1 VLSLLPLLLLC
12 IDIVWLLS
20 NTAATASC
28 SLSRLPSL
36 LTIQQQDEL
45 AVLRSNKDDSIPW
58 IPLHVVQ
65 FHVKNSAGTN
75 AWFMQGVPLLTYV
88 LCTDEAS
95 DVLRRVALR
104 RPDMLTT
111 GVSPTATSAATSDAV
126 AADTE
131 QGAAALPRTALLW
144 PSGSVYVDQ
153 VSRAVC
159 LLCNSMYL
167 VNPTSI
173 RSICYGCA

>member
-1 VLSLLPLLLLC
+1 VLLRGA
-12 IDIVWLLS
+12 LS
-20 NTAATASC
+20 ATAQGSNDVDPTSATFHC
-28 SLSRLPSL
+28 HCNLVSW
-36 LTIQQQDEL
+36 QDEL
-45 AVLRSNKDDSIPW
+45 AVLRSNKDDSVPW
-58 IPLHVVQ
+58 IPLHIVQ

-88 LCTDEAS
+88 LCTDETS

-111 GVSPTATSAATSDAV
+111 GASPTATSAAMSDAA

-159 LLCNSMYL
+159 FVVQQYVLYEYYQN
-167 VNPTSI
+167 
-173 RSICYGCA
+173 